1 MRILLLDPDYSS
13 RMVMAGWLAEF
24 FGGEAIQ
31 PVSSAAEALQ
41 AIGTRAPDLMV
52 ATHPMPALGGIELTA
67 IIKSRPKPPVIV
79 LITAGP
85 ATGLDLQ
92 CRAAGVDLL
101 LEKRHLQSRLLG
113 FLQRRFPKVWADGV
127 VGRSQAACA
136 RAIGCGRQTARSML
150 R

>member
-1 MRILLLDPDYSS
+1 MRILVLDPDYSS
-13 RMVMAGWLAEF
+13 RMATAAWLAEF
-24 FGGEAIQ
+24 FGGIAIH

-41 AIGTRAPDLMV
+41 AIGTHPADLMV
-52 ATHPMPALGGIELTA
+52 AAHPVPALGGIELTA
-67 IIKSRPKPPVIV
+67 MIKSRPNPPVIV
-79 LITAGP
+79 LVTAGP

-127 VGRSQAACA
+127 GARSQAACA
-136 RAIGCGRQTARSML
+136 RASWSGR
-150 R
+150 

>member
-1 MRILLLDPDYSS
+1 
-13 RMVMAGWLAEF
+13 MATAAWLAEF
-24 FGGEAIQ
+24 FGGIAIH

-41 AIGTRAPDLMV
+41 AIGTHPADLMV
-52 ATHPMPALGGIELTA
+52 AAHPVPALGGLELTA
-67 IIKSRPKPPVIV
+67 MIKSRPNPPVIV
-79 LITAGP
+79 LVTAGP
-85 ATGLDLQ
+85 AIGLDLQ

-136 RAIGCGRQTARSML
+136 RAFASGR
-150 R
+150 